1 MKEAVF
7 SFLSPK
13 MALCPNPF
21 LFLAIFNFF
30 VLVSLSSSSARTSP
44 AGVDFCNSELLPPL
58 HLLHTNKLTVL
69 LSGFSE
75 ARLPLL
81 RSLAI
86 SYSTH
91 PAVSS
96 VQILWS
102 NPLTANRTLT
112 QALHP
117 FPVHRNPSA
126 SLNSRFLPRPSV
138 LTRAVAIAD
147 DDIEIPSDSLS
158 FAFSVFN
165 TQPHRLVGFF
175 PRSHDLDLAAKSW
188 IYTVHP
194 DKYSIVL
201 TKFFIM
207 GVEYL
212 YRYSCGGGEKMRQMR
227 EVVDRKRNCEDIL
240 MNFVAAERT
249 GAGPVL
255 VEGKGLRDWGDVRNQ
270 EQEKEQ
276 GEEGERRGSGTG
288 ESQQEEEET
297 KPEEDLGN
305 ANGKVSIVGLSKRG
319 GHWKTR
325 GDCIREFH
333 KILGKMPLR
342 YSYGKVVAGIREQ
355 ALCEKG
361 GKLVV
366 CDQQVGD

>member
-1 MKEAVF
+1 MASRSNP
-7 SFLSPK
+7 SFFFGTFVL
-13 MALCPNPF
+13 F
-21 LFLAIFNFF
+21 FLA
-30 VLVSLSSSSARTSP
+30 LLSGALARASPSP
-44 AGVDFCNSELLPPL
+44 AVEDSCNSKLLPPP
-58 HLLHTNKLTVL
+58 HLLHSNKLTVL

-81 RSLAI
+81 RSVAV

-91 PAVSS
+91 PLVFS

-102 NPLTANRTLT
+102 NPLTPNRTLT
-112 QALHP
+112 QALRP
-117 FPVHRNPSA
+117 FLVHRNPST

-138 LTRAVAIAD
+138 LTRAVVIAD
-147 DDIEIPSDSLS
+147 DDIEVPSASLS

-194 DKYSIVL
+194 DRYSIVL
-201 TKFFIM
+201 TKFLIM

-212 YRYSCGGGEKMRQMR
+212 YRYSCDGGETMRKMR
-227 EVVDRKRNCEDIL
+227 EVVDMSRNCEDIL

-255 VEGKGLRDWGDVRNQ
+255 VEGKGVRDYGDVRNQ
-270 EQEKEQ
+270 NREKKQSSEREAAEAQEEQLK
-276 GEEGERRGSGTG
+276 
-288 ESQQEEEET
+288 QQREEEE
-297 KPEEDLGN
+297 EEEESKQEKDMGN
-305 ANGKVSIVGLSKRG
+305 ASGEMSLVGLSKRG

-325 GDCIREFH
+325 GDCIRQFH

-342 YSYGKVVAGIREQ
+342 YSYGKVVPGTREQ
-355 ALCEKG
+355 SLCEKG

-366 CDQQVGD
+366 CDL